1 MRFEPIPQWA
11 TLPPGRSFKECAA
24 VAVDSQDRVHVFTRG
39 ADPVMVF
46 DSSGR
51 FLRSWGHGLFRGPH
65 SLRIDGDGHL
75 WTVDYLDHCVR
86 KYPIDGGEPLLTL
99 GTPGK
104 PAPQESGGIF
114 NRPTDVATSPRSGD
128 LFVTDGYGNSRVH
141 RFRPDGR
148 HVLSWG
154 EAGAGPGEFSLPHNL
169 VVLDD
174 GRVVVCDMENHRLQ
188 VFSEDGRFLRELH
201 LHRPMAI
208 IRMPGPDAYVLV
220 TELGPSGPRAE
231 VPNLGRHVVV
241 LDRDLK
247 EVARFGGRLPG
258 EGPDQFIAPHGIAVD
273 RHGGVYVAE
282 VSWTVYGQH
291 LQPPREVV
299 SLRKWKRT
307 G

>member
-1 MRFEPIPQWA
+1 M
-11 TLPPGRSFKECAA
+11 
-24 VAVDSQDRVHVFTRG
+24 
-39 ADPVMVF
+39 
-46 DSSGR
+46 
-51 FLRSWGHGLFRGPH
+51 
-65 SLRIDGDGHL
+65 
-75 WTVDYLDHCVR
+75 DYLDHCVR

-114 NRPTDVATSPRSGD
+114 NWPTDVATSPRSGD